1 MSRPATVRLLTVW
14 VVVAL
19 ALPAWAA
26 LTAARAPEISVDSG
40 AAVDSDRTPQCHT
53 PVKHSIQ
60 KLAAFQ
66 RFELEHQS
74 PSKSQSL
81 QERRRGK

>member
-40 AAVDSDRTPQCHT
+40 AAPLM
-53 PVKHSIQ
+53 IQ
-60 KLAAFQ
+60 RKVEMSNFLG
-66 RFELEHQS
+66 S
-74 PSKSQSL
+74 
-81 QERRRGK
+81 